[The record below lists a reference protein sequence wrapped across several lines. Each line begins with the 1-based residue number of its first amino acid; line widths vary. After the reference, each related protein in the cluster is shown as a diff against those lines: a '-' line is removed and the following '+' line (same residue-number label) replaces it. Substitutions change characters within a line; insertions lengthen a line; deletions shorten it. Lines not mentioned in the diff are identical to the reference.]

1 MRALDV
7 GAAPG
12 GWSQCMLEHGAS
24 HVTAID
30 PGDLSPALSGLKGLV
45 HLKNKF
51 QVCIPDLT
59 ARGEKYQLLGMALN
73 PDKP

>member
-1 MRALDV
+1 
-7 GAAPG
+7 
-12 GWSQCMLEHGAS
+12 MLEHGAS